1 MSCLKKIINAPFV
14 LMLFSICLFVPN
26 AFAQD
31 CIQENMELE
40 TNLDNLLSKRL
51 ISYNDMQNIS
61 ESMSSAQSKRCNL
74 SSHKGKL
81 QALKEKRLATVNMY
95 LRNGIKNEGTIDLT
109 NEQDY
114 LNGKPVKFKY
124 AFDNV
129 FTESAVNPPNQ
140 STVKIPPPTQRV
152 PIKNIKPSG
161 GSCENKI
168 NQNFT
173 VNLNNTRNQ
182 DSVGWCYAFAASDLV
197 SYRLNK
203 KISAVSLFD
212 TSDKTIEQDVATGSN
227 RGGDIK
233 YSITYSLSKRK
244 GFCLEADLPSSD
256 FKFCTDQAYLGFL
269 NDILTRAREK
279 RLESDLRNDQ
289 CLTQNLK
296 SAFPGVDIGQML
308 NYTQKNNQFR
318 LVEYLYES
326 QCKVSLQE
334 EAKKIRVQKLNAK
347 HVSSELL
354 LKRLHDQINNNDVAA
369 IGYDYNKVNQEK
381 NEGAHGSLV
390 VGRRTNP
397 VTGSCEF
404 LVRNSWG
411 KDCTLNESP
420 GLSCHKD
427 CAGGTCRDTGHFWV
441 EENRLSQSLIDVT
454 YLE

>member
-1 MSCLKKIINAPFV
+1 MSCLKKHINA
-14 LMLFSICLFVPN
+14 LLLLSTCLLVPSL
-26 AFAQD
+26 FAQD
-31 CIQENMELE
+31 CVQVNIELE
-40 TNLDNLLSKRL
+40 SALDDLLSKHR
-51 ISYNDMQNIS
+51 ISSIDIENIS
-61 ESMSSAQSKRCNL
+61 MSLSLAQNKRCNL
-74 SSHKGKL
+74 PAHKGKL
-81 QALKEKRLATVNMY
+81 QSLKEKRLATVNMY
-95 LRNGIKNEGTIDLT
+95 LQNRIKHEGTIDLL

-124 AFDNV
+124 AFENV
-129 FTESAVNPPNQ
+129 FTSQ
-140 STVKIPPPTQRV
+140 SIPVKINPPTQKV
-152 PIKNIKPSG
+152 PIKINKPSS

-168 NQNFT
+168 NQNSA

-182 DSVGWCYAFAASDLV
+182 DSVGWCYAFVASDLV

-212 TSDKTIEQDVATGSN
+212 TSDKTIEQDVTTGSKI
-227 RGGDIK
+227 GGDIK
-233 YSITYSLSKRK
+233 YSITYSLNKRK

-269 NDILTRAREK
+269 NDILTRSREK
-279 RLESDLRNDQ
+279 RLESDLQSDQ
-289 CLTQNLK
+289 CLAQNLK
-296 SAFPGVDIGQML
+296 SAFPGINLGQML
-308 NYTQKNNQFR
+308 NYTKKNNQFR

-334 EAKKIRVQKLNAK
+334 EASKIRVQKLNAK
-347 HVSSELL
+347 DVSSEIL

-369 IGYDYNKVNQEK
+369 IGYDYNKINQEK

-397 VTGSCEF
+397 ATGSCEF

-411 KDCTLNESP
+411 KDCTLTENP
-420 GLSCHKD
+420 GLSCYKD
-427 CAGGTCRDTGHFWV
+427 CTGGTCRDTGHFWV
-441 EENRLSQSLIDVT
+441 EENFLSQSLIDVT